1 VKTTVLKGKIVHERY
16 IIEEL
21 LGQGGFGAVYR
32 VRDRRVQG
40 NVFALKEVAN
50 PNRDQQENFLF
61 EGEILR
67 RLDHPALPRVYRVFE
82 DGENNRVYMLMD
94 YIEGPNLERLRL
106 QQPER
111 RFSLP
116 QALKIMAPIMEALSY
131 LHAQQ
136 PPIIHRDIK
145 PANVIVSSLDEG
157 AMLVDFGIAK
167 EYDQDSTT
175 AVIRH
180 CSPGYGAP
188 EQYVHGTSMQTD
200 IYGLGAT
207 FYVLLTGEVPIDA
220 LYRITRLSA
229 KKTDPLVPANELA
242 PSVSASVANILQ
254 RAMAVN
260 SSDRF
265 DTVQEFWEALQAHVD
280 EMQEFEASRAVSG
293 NLSSTTTLADL
304 SYPSEITLVDAE
316 LPSSTGGK
324 VWKGPHPQRKA
335 TGQKHVRSLLVGLVA
350 LILVALTSGMAMGS
364 LSMLSGVKNAK
375 PWQGVSLMLSK
386 SQSSPPAIT
395 QPSSAQD
402 EEGHSDATENSPS
415 VALSYTGTI
424 HNTLRNMD
432 ATLSLSN
439 MRQDEGHISG
449 DYTVEAGLVEDG
461 YYSMQ
466 ASFIDSGYFTGKLI
480 HDDKIRI
487 VIPAGEN
494 SLPVLFEGQI
504 QSNGSIAGTYCSYRH
519 HQCDYS
525 SGEYGSW
532 HVTPQD
538 AAR

>member
-1 VKTTVLKGKIVHERY
+1 MKTTVLKGKIVHERY

-40 NVFALKEVAN
+40 NVFALKEVAD

-82 DGENNRVYMLMD
+82 DGKNNHVYMLMD

-145 PANVIVSSLDEG
+145 PANVIVSPLDEG

-207 FYVLLTGEVPIDA
+207 FYALLTGEVPIDA

-229 KKTDPLVPANELA
+229 KKSDPLVSANELD
-242 PSVSASVANILQ
+242 PSVSVAVANILQ

-265 DTVQEFWEALQAHVD
+265 ATVQEFWEALQAYVD
-280 EMQEFEASRAVSG
+280 EVQEFEANRAASG
-293 NLSSTTTLADL
+293 SLSSTTTLANL
-304 SYPSEITLVDAE
+304 SYPSELTLADAD

-335 TGQKHVRSLLVGLVA
+335 TGQKHMRSLLAGLVV

-386 SQSSPPAIT
+386 SPPSPPAIT

-432 ATLSLSN
+432 ATLSLSH

-466 ASFIDSGYFTGKLI
+466 ASFIDSGYFTGRLI
-480 HDDKIRI
+480 HDGKIRI
-487 VIPAGEN
+487 LIPAGEN
-494 SLPVLFEGQI
+494 SLPVLFEGQF
-504 QSNGSIAGTYCSYRH
+504 QSNGSISGTYCSYWH

-525 SGEYGSW
+525 NGEYGSW

-538 AAR
+538 ADR